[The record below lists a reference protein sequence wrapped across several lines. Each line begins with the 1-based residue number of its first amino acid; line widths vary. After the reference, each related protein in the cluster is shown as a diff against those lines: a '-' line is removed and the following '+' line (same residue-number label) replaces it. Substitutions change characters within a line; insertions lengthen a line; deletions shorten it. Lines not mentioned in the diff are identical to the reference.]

1 MDAKRSAFTEYPG
14 GRSTEMPSSFNAP
27 KQSRRSSLVQ
37 YIDGILSGDRTIL
50 AQAITLVES
59 SRAADRDLAEQIVER
74 CLPLSGNSLR
84 IGITGVPGAG
94 KSSLIEVLGSFL
106 IDKQAQKVAVLAIDP
121 TSQLSGG
128 SVLGDKVRMASLA
141 ASDMAFIRGS
151 PSRGALGGVAQRT
164 RESMLLCEAAGYRNI
179 LVETV
184 GVGQSET
191 AAYDMVDFF
200 ILVAI
205 TGAGDEVQGLKRGL
219 LELADVVLI
228 NKADGENLCAAEQ
241 TVAETTRALH
251 LLRRAPSEWT
261 PRAIACSAHTGRG
274 IAELWNCVI
283 EHAALT
289 KANSWFD
296 ANRSDQR
303 RRWMQEALQ
312 NGLRDFFNS
321 HPLIRIRMGALE
333 HEVLAGRTTPFRAA
347 RMLLEMYSNLAS
359 GGNSRAA
366 GNKDGF
372 EISGTAIRP
381 PEG

>member
-1 MDAKRSAFTEYPG
+1 MDAKQSAFTECLG
-14 GRSTEMPSSFNAP
+14 GRSNEPPSSLHAA
-27 KQSRRSSLVQ
+27 KQRRCSSLVQ

-74 CLPLSGNSLR
+74 CLPFSGNSLR

-94 KSSLIEVLGSFL
+94 KSSLIEALGSFL
-106 IDKQAQKVAVLAIDP
+106 IDKQAQKVAVLAVDP

-151 PSRGALGGVAQRT
+151 PSRGAFGGVAQRT

-179 LVETV
+179 LIETV
-184 GVGQSET
+184 GVGQCE
-191 AAYDMVDFF
+191 AAVYDMVDFF

-219 LELADVVLI
+219 MELADVVLI
-228 NKADGENLCAAEQ
+228 NKADGENLRAAEQ
-241 TVAETTRALH
+241 TVAETTRAQH
-251 LLRRAPSEWT
+251 LLRRAPSEYA

-274 IAELWNCVI
+274 IAELWNCVL

-289 KANSWFD
+289 KANGWFD
-296 ANRSDQR
+296 ANRCDQR
-303 RRWMQEALQ
+303 RRWMHEAVQ
-312 NGLRDFFNS
+312 DGLRQFFNS
-321 HPLIRIRMGALE
+321 HPLIRIRMGAFE
-333 HEVLAGRTTPFRAA
+333 REVLAGRTTPFRAA
-347 RMLLEMYSNLAS
+347 RMLLDMYSNLAS
-359 GGNSRAA
+359 GGNARAA
-366 GNKDGF
+366 GKEDGS
-372 EISGTAIRP
+372 EGSGAAIRP